1 MRIVFIL
8 GSGES
13 DNENEDSMGEGEEEA
28 VVESADNKI
37 EAEDDDDEVV
47 KAIINEKNKPRDH
60 PPTITC
66 EDFIVDISFNPAKD
80 FIALATIVGDVL
92 FYEYNNDETKLVN
105 TLELHLKACRDIEF
119 DNEGITLFSTAKVS
133 EISLIVTFIYFSLS
147 LELKSFQDKAIIVTD
162 VETGKLKKCYED
174 AHEEPVYRL
183 LCLDQNKIVTG
194 E

>member
-1 MRIVFIL
+1 MLNCTVHNGFNQFETLQYFRIYIYTTLQILRIVVIS

-13 DNENEDSMGEGEEEA
+13 DNGNENSMGEGEEERTI
-28 VVESADNKI
+28 ESADNKI
-37 EAEDDDDEVV
+37 EAEDEDDEVV

-60 PPTITC
+60 PPIITC

-119 DNEGITLFSTAKVS
+119 DNEGTTLFSTAKVS
-133 EISLIVTFIYFSLS
+133 EILFIVPFIYF
-147 LELKSFQDKAIIVTD
+147 
-162 VETGKLKKCYED
+162 
-174 AHEEPVYRL
+174 H
-183 LCLDQNKIVTG
+183 CL
-194 E
+194 